1 MIVLLYVISSALG
14 LGACIAAL
22 LAVSQGQD
30 ASGLYGAAAQIAQMR
45 SGASWALALQLAGA
59 CVLTAFGARLLTR
72 LEELIEA
79 VRQPKVS
86 MRISDAAPTPPP
98 MPAAAPSVTP
108 IPFPRPKPSGEP
120 IKPST

>member
-98 MPAAAPSVTP
+98 AAVPTVTA
-108 IPFPRPKPSGEP
+108 IPFPRPKPSGERTE
-120 IKPST
+120 PSV